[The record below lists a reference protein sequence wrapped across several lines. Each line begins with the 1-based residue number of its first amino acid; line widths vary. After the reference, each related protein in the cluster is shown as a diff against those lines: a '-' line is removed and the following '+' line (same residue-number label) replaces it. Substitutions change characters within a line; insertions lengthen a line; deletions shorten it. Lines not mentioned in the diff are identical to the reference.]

1 MTRRNVVGN
10 DGTGTDDGSLADRNA
25 LCYHDVGSDPHVST
39 DRNGSARVRLISI
52 RPVLCGSMI
61 GTMDLHSWPNK
72 RFGADS
78 EPPRRIDNAM
88 RSYVYL
94 IRYLK
99 ERAIDL
105 PKERVLINDDGR
117 TNANEAAFDPEP
129 DALVDRH
136 LTWNS
141 TVPPPP
147 K

>member
-72 RFGADS
+72 RFAADS
-78 EPPRRIDNAM
+78 EPPPSNR
-88 RSYVYL
+88 
-94 IRYLK
+94 
-99 ERAIDL
+99 
-105 PKERVLINDDGR
+105 
-117 TNANEAAFDPEP
+117 
-129 DALVDRH
+129 
-136 LTWNS
+136 
-141 TVPPPP
+141 
-147 K
+147 

>member
-10 DGTGTDDGSLADRNA
+10 DSTGTDDGSLADRNA
-25 LCYHDVGSDPHVST
+25 LCYHDVGSDPHVCT

-117 TNANEAAFDPEP
+117 TNANEAASIPNRTP
-129 DALVDRH
+129 SLIVT
-136 LTWNS
+136 LPWNS